1 MVTAPECNVLIDA
14 AGQLFACDAMPES
27 MHYGDVKSGIN
38 QDSWDRVTAPCSVRT
53 ECERCVFLPQCTEFD
68 RCPNRTAYDD
78 CRRQEKRK
86 LERELLFLYA
96 VHQEK
101 QEQHSQEVTV

>member
-1 MVTAPECNVLIDA
+1 
-14 AGQLFACDAMPES
+14 MPEN

-38 QDSWDRVTAPCSVRT
+38 HDSWDQVTAPCSVRT

-86 LERELLFLYA
+86 LESDLLFLYTIY
-96 VHQEK
+96 QER
-101 QEQHSQEVTV
+101 QEQKLQEANAADNKTEKKAEERDPLNVSD